1 MTVKLWRVHEI
12 IAGFCRNPQDGSS
25 ARAVSFRPSR
35 WSSELARSTVRRS
48 PVSWCHLRQ
57 MAAPR
62 GIRMKTSSPSSAPS
76 GGGFCWYFPPG
87 KHIALRCVVS
97 NMNISKNFED
107 FGLHFEESGRVH
119 SFDGSTHW
127 LNSAVICSCGERFVI
142 ILPNDVHFFRL
153 KITQFA

>member
-97 NMNISKNFED
+97 NMNISKNFWR
-107 FGLHFEESGRVH
+107 FRPPL
-119 SFDGSTHW
+119 W
-127 LNSAVICSCGERFVI
+127 GERKSSFI
-142 ILPNDVHFFRL
+142 WRLNPLIKFRRNLQLWRALCNYSSLWRPFFG
-153 KITQFA
+153 